1 MLTIAFIGFRGS
13 GKSTLGEWLANELG
27 VPFVDSDVEILEHLQ
42 CETVTQAWEEFG
54 ENGWREAE
62 LNVIPELLERNAV
75 IALGGGA
82 PTIPV
87 VSKALSGVPV
97 VFNLTADVEST
108 RSRIAKG
115 SDRPE
120 LAEPDLDVRL
130 KRLGTYAML
139 GTCGIDTSGDISESK
154 SKILH
159 FLNHG
164 HSEITGK

>member
-13 GKSTLGEWLANELG
+13 GKSTLGKWLAEELG
-27 VPFVDSDVEILEHLQ
+27 VQFVDTDDEILKHLE
-42 CETVTQAWEEFG
+42 CESVTQAWEKVG
-54 ENGWREAE
+54 EKGWREAE
-62 LNVIPELLERNAV
+62 LLLIPELLNRNGV

-82 PTIPV
+82 PMIPA

-97 VFNLTADVEST
+97 VFNLTADTEST
-108 RSRIAKG
+108 QSRISEG
-115 SDRPE
+115 SDRPKLSE
-120 LAEPDLDVRL
+120 GDLDIRL

-139 GTCGIDTSGDISESK
+139 GTFGIDTSGDISESK

-164 HSEITGK
+164 STHIHKK